1 MAETPVEEVGS
12 MLSNILSENVLVGAL
27 LAILALVLLDLV
39 TRVAVSIARG
49 VFEWGK
55 VLDFLRTN
63 VVPYVLAWGAIEGL
77 MYAANYVAFPAEVLA
92 PFAGLAAI
100 IYALILAK
108 LVGSILG
115 NLSDLGVVAST

>member
-1 MAETPVEEVGS
+1 M
-12 MLSNILSENVLVGAL
+12 NIVNTILTGNVLVGAL
-27 LAILALVLLDLV
+27 LGILALILLDLV
-39 TRVAVSIARG
+39 TKVAVSIARG

-63 VVPYVLAWGAIEGL
+63 VVPYVLAWGGIEGL
-77 MYAANYVAFPAEVLA
+77 MYAADYVAFPPEVLT

-108 LVGSILG
+108 LIGSVLG
-115 NLSDLGVVAST
+115 NMRELGVAAPDA

>member
-1 MAETPVEEVGS
+1 MDIVNT
-12 MLSNILSENVLVGAL
+12 ILTGNVLVGAL
-27 LAILALVLLDLV
+27 LGIFALILLDLV

-49 VFEWGK
+49 IFEWGR

-63 VVPYVLAWGAIEGL
+63 VVPYMLAWGAIEGL
-77 MYAANYVAFPAEVLA
+77 MYAAHYVAFPPEILT
-92 PFAGLAAI
+92 PFTGLAAI

-115 NLSDLGVVAST
+115 NLRELGVAAPTG

>member
-1 MAETPVEEVGS
+1 
-12 MLSNILSENVLVGAL
+12 MLSNLLSESVLVAAL
-27 LAILALVLLDLV
+27 LAILALVFMDLV
-39 TRVAVSIARG
+39 TRVAVSVARG

-63 VVPYVLAWGAIEGL
+63 VVPYVLAWGAIEAL
-77 MYAANYVAFPAEVLA
+77 MYAAGYVAFPPEVLA

-108 LVGSILG
+108 LIGSILS
-115 NLSDLGVVAST
+115 NLKDLGVPSGA

>member
-1 MAETPVEEVGS
+1 MIGNV
-12 MLSNILSENVLVGAL
+12 LSESVLVGAL

-49 VFEWGK
+49 AFAWGK

-77 MYAANYVAFPAEVLA
+77 MYAADYVAFPPEVLT
-92 PFAGLAAI
+92 PFTGLAAI
-100 IYALILAK
+100 IYALILAR
-108 LVGSILG
+108 LIGSILG
-115 NLSDLGVVAST
+115 NLKDLGVPPGA

>member
-1 MAETPVEEVGS
+1 MIGN
-12 MLSNILSENVLVGAL
+12 LLSESVLVGAL
-27 LAILALVLLDLV
+27 LAILALVLMDLV
-39 TRVAVSIARG
+39 TRVAVSVARG

-63 VVPYVLAWGAIEGL
+63 VVPYVLAWGAIESL
-77 MYAANYVAFPAEVLA
+77 MYAADYVAFPPEVLT

-100 IYALILAK
+100 IYALILAR

-115 NLSDLGVVAST
+115 NLRELGVTAPTA